1 MSIILSHLE
10 ARLGGMSGG
19 WSVDLGAHAKKL
31 TVCMFEGGEI
41 PGVTAFATLGL
52 SEFALQ
58 TPDGERQYYLELM
71 GCQYAPDGG
80 YGPFPGTLEGVATQ
94 AVKSGRLIRRGDVID
109 LPGAMAPG
117 SEMVA
122 LYAALP
128 VYFDDNF
135 SSVRREDGRGVAI
148 VWMIPIGATEADYVA
163 RHGWE
168 AFESQLVAKDP
179 DLLDLRR
186 PQFL

>member
-10 ARLGGMSGG
+10 ARLGRMSGG
-19 WSVDLGAHAKKL
+19 WSVNLGVREEKL
-31 TVCMFEGGEI
+31 TVCMFEGGKI

-58 TPDGERQYYLELM
+58 SPGGDHSYYLELM
-71 GCQYAPDGG
+71 GCQYAPVDG
-80 YGPFPGTLEGVATQ
+80 YGPFPGALEGLANQVAR
-94 AVKSGRLIRRGDVID
+94 SGRLIRRGDVID
-109 LPGAMAPG
+109 LPGAMGPE

-128 VYFDDNF
+128 VYFDDDF

-148 VWMIPIGATEADYVA
+148 VWMIPIGATEADYV
-163 RHGWE
+163 RERGWE
-168 AFESQLVAKDP
+168 AFEAQLVSKDP
-179 DLLDLRR
+179 DLLDLKR